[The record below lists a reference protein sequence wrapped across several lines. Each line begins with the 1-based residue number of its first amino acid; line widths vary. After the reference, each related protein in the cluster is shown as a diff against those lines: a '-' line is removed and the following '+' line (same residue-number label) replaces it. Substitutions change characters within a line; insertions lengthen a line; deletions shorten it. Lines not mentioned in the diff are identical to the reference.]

1 MKPENCDSQILS
13 LGDARECLENFG
25 GVCATKFIEVEF
37 DARANSF
44 AQTVANQGNRK
55 TLNDFVPVETGR
67 QEEPEEPE
75 EEEPEMDDPELDEPE
90 STQPQFY
97 QPTTTTTTTKP
108 ATTENPEID
117 ILEPEPRSE
126 PEPVSQDKDVI
137 IKVFYISKFHFP
149 ANFESFLYYRIIL
162 KKGYDRAKMFK
173 RFIDLF
179 FLDSKNRFFFFSR

>member
-1 MKPENCDSQILS
+1 MRPENCDSEILS
-13 LGDARECLENFG
+13 LGDARECFENLG

-75 EEEPEMDDPELDEPE
+75 EEEPEMDDPELEEPE
-90 STQPQFY
+90 STEPQFDMTK
-97 QPTTTTTTTKP
+97 TTTTTTPT
-108 ATTENPEID
+108 TTEKPEID

-126 PEPVSQDKDVI
+126 PEPVPQDKDLI
-137 IKVFYISKFHFP
+137 MKVFDISEFHFLT
-149 ANFESFLYYRIIL
+149 NFESFLYFRSKL
-162 KKGYDRAKMFK
+162 KKRLQSG
-173 RFIDLF
+173 
-179 FLDSKNRFFFFSR
+179 KNF